1 MKKGLLL
8 FTLLLSIMV
17 LLPSCNKSSNDMPEQ
32 NVELTLI
39 IDSKLLSTGP
49 ASAANFQYQATVE
62 ETGQKL
68 IIPINDIVG
77 FYFESG
83 FTYKILVIKYNEVI
97 NGVATGGVFYKLVK
111 IISKTPVNNEAEDPT
126 TDPT

>member
-8 FTLLLSIMV
+8 FVLLLSVVVM
-17 LLPSCNKSSNDMPEQ
+17 LPSCNKSSNDTPEQ

-39 IDSKLLSTGP
+39 IDSQLLSTGP
-49 ASAANFQYQATVE
+49 ASAANFLYQATVE

-68 IIPINDIVG
+68 TIPTGDIVG
-77 FYFESG
+77 FYFENG
-83 FTYKILVIKYNEVI
+83 FSYKILVIKYNEVI

-111 IISKTPVNNEAEDPT
+111 IISKTPVNNEAEEPT